1 MIKKIILIVIFF
13 SLTSCG
19 YQSIYSNNKQSDY
32 KNINQ
37 ISMEGDKNLDRKIIS
52 LLNFNKKTNS
62 IYDLKIISEKNNSIV
77 AKDKAGN
84 VSIYNFQI
92 KVEIYILKDQT
103 IFKKKKFEENFSY
116 SKTGNNFDL
125 LQYQNNIEANL
136 IDKITDKIIIFLN
149 FNL

>member
-1 MIKKIILIVIFF
+1 MIKKIILTVIFF

-19 YQSIYSNNKQSDY
+19 YQSIYSVSKQSNY

-37 ISMEGDKNLDRKIIS
+37 IKMEGNKNLDRKIIS

-62 IYDLKIISEKNNSIV
+62 IYDLKIISEKSNSIV

-116 SKTGNNFDL
+116 GKTGNNFDL
-125 LQYQNNIEANL
+125 LQYQNNIEDNL
-136 IDKITDKIIIFLN
+136 IGKITDKIIIFLN
-149 FNL
+149 S

>member
-19 YQSIYSNNKQSDY
+19 YQSIYSVNKQSNY

-37 ISMEGDKNLDRKIIS
+37 IKMEGNKNLDRKIIS

-62 IYDLKIISEKNNSIV
+62 IYDLKIISEKNNSII

-84 VSIYNFQI
+84 VSMYNFQI

-103 IFKKKKFEENFSY
+103 IIKNKSFEENFNY

-149 FNL
+149 S

>member
-13 SLTSCG
+13 SLTNCG
-19 YQSIYSNNKQSDY
+19 YQSIYSVNKQSNY
-32 KNINQ
+32 NNINQ
-37 ISMEGDKNLDRKIIS
+37 IKMEGNKNLDRKIIS

-62 IYDLKIISEKNNSIV
+62 IYNLKIISEKNNSIV

-84 VSIYNFQI
+84 ASIYNFQI
-92 KVEIYILKDQT
+92 KVEIYILKNQT
-103 IFKKKKFEENFSY
+103 TFKNKSFEENFNY

-149 FNL
+149 S